1 MSNEHTYVKIVKDT
15 DNLYYKIT
23 ITKTGV
29 GIFGRKEEAQ
39 EIPFVF
45 RSAELAKDFVTMLP
59 DVIEKATTNTYR
71 CNFCHLCKASYET
84 YKLTVGEYEVYIR
97 WQGTRRNSGGF
108 LSDRSTIIPIANV
121 VQSFV
126 TEIKPTDSRGYDV
139 KWNREY
145 EYEKLTDLINRL
157 KKDKSDLE
165 SQKEEYNFELVQ
177 Q

>member
-1 MSNEHTYVKIVKDT
+1 MTNEHTYVKIVKDS

-23 ITKTGV
+23 ITKTGT
-29 GIFGRKEEAQ
+29 GIFGSKEEVQ

-59 DVIEKATTNTYR
+59 DVIEKVTTNAYR
-71 CNFCHLCKASYET
+71 CNVCHLCKASYET

-97 WQGTRRNSGGF
+97 WQGTRRNEGGF
-108 LSDRSTIIPIANV
+108 LSDKRTLVPIANV
-121 VQSFV
+121 VKSFV
-126 TEIKPTDSRGYDV
+126 TNIRPSDYRGYDV
-139 KWNREY
+139 TYDGY
-145 EYEKLTDLINRL
+145 EYEKLTDLINKLR
-157 KKDKSDLE
+157 KDKSDLE